1 MQHSAD
7 CYMDLG
13 VALHTDLVAVPHTS
27 SLDSTTV
34 LHTDLAVALH
44 TDLLDLMAAE
54 HRPLEG

>member
-1 MQHSAD
+1 VPHT
-7 CYMDLG
+7 DLR